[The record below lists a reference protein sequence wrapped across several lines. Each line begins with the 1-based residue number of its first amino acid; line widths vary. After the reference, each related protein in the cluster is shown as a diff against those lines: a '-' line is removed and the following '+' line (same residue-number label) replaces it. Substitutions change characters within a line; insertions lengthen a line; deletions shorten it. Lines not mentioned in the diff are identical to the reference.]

1 MEAATSDSLETAP
14 KGSGARSIYKV
25 VVNTIQYNTIKHSF
39 NRRFS
44 ASQEDLMSP

>member
-25 VVNTIQYNTIKHSF
+25 VVKGEFNTIPLSTHSTEDF
-39 NRRFS
+39 LLVRRI
-44 ASQEDLMSP
+44 